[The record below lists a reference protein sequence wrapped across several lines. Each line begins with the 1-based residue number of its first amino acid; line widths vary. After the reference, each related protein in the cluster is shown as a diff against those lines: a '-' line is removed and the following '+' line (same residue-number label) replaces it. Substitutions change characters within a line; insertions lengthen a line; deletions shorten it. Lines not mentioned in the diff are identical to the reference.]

1 MIQSAIRSFFF
12 TFCLSF
18 LGLSPAAA
26 DELTLGSPFTDHMVL
41 QRDQPVPVWGRAEPG
56 ASVKVSFAG
65 QNKETTVTE
74 SGNWRV
80 SLDPLTGTAEG
91 DRLTVRA
98 GGAGDEG
105 SEIALTD
112 VVVGEVW
119 ICSGQSNMQMGRNSV
134 PELQALSES
143 NLRSFEVK
151 RTVAFEEQ
159 ERCEGKWEVAGP
171 NSAVAFGFAH
181 HLEKH
186 ADVPVGII
194 LACWGSSSIEAWMP
208 RDMTEQFPHF
218 KTIMEE
224 WDANTEAQE
233 QIKAALA
240 KEKWSGPEDVFMR
253 RQSCIIYNAMI
264 KPIAPFSCRGLVWY
278 QGERNT
284 RYISG
289 MPDEPWFHRVAG
301 VREYDDV
308 LKGWMQRYRKEWGRD
323 DFHFLM
329 VMLPGYGSIL
339 KSGPTMEPNHPTS
352 HSWAWFR
359 ESQLAALELPH
370 SGVANTIDLGDF
382 KNIHPK
388 DKAPIG
394 ERLALL
400 AARDTLSKEVEAS
413 GPILKRVQSKG
424 DRLVVHFEHGHGLKT
439 SDGEAPREFWISDES
454 GKDWKP
460 AAAEIVGE
468 TVELHS
474 PDVAKPVQVR
484 YAFTGKPDVN
494 LQNSAN
500 LPAYPFRTDQNE
512 P

>member
-1 MIQSAIRSFFF
+1 MNPFAFRPALVACCLTLAGLCHASAQ
-12 TFCLSF
+12 
-18 LGLSPAAA
+18 
-26 DELTLGSPFTDHMVL
+26 ELTLASPFTDHMVL
-41 QRDQPVPVWGRAEPG
+41 QRDQDVPVWGTAKPG
-56 ASVKVSFAG
+56 VLVKVKFAG
-65 QNKETTVTE
+65 QEKEATASE
-74 SGNWRV
+74 SGKWQL
-80 SLDPLTGTAEG
+80 SLDALSGSAKGATFS
-91 DRLTVRA
+91 VRA
-98 GGAGDEG
+98 GAG
-105 SEIALTD
+105 SEGGEITLDD

-134 PELQALSES
+134 PELKSLAEV
-143 NLRSFEVK
+143 NLRTFEVK
-151 RTVAFEEQ
+151 RTVAFTEQ
-159 ERCEGKWEVAGP
+159 ESCEGEWVIGGP

-181 HLEKH
+181 HLAKQ
-186 ADVPVGII
+186 ADAPVGIV

-253 RQSCIIYNAMI
+253 RQSCIVYNAMI
-264 KPIAPFSCRGLVWY
+264 KPLAPFACRGLVWY

-284 RYISG
+284 RYMTG

-301 VREYDDV
+301 IREYDDV
-308 LKGWMQRYRKEWGRD
+308 LKGWMQRYRREWARD

-339 KSGPTMEPNHPTS
+339 STGPTMEPTHPAS

-370 SGVANTIDLGDF
+370 SGVANTIDLGHV

-394 ERLALL
+394 QRLALL
-400 AARDTLSKEVEAS
+400 AARDTLGKELAAS
-413 GPILKRVQSKG
+413 GPVLKRVESKG
-424 DRLVVHFEHGHGLKT
+424 DRLVVHFEHGQGLKT
-439 SDGEAPREFWISDES
+439 YDGQAPREFWLSDEA
-454 GKDWKP
+454 GEDWKP
-460 AAAEIVGE
+460 ATAKIVGE
-468 TVELHS
+468 TVVLQS
-474 PDVAKPVQVR
+474 PEVAKPAQVR
-484 YAFTGKPDVN
+484 YAFTGKPEVN
-494 LQNSAN
+494 LQNGAD
-500 LPAYPFRTDQNE
+500 LPAYPFRTDRNE

>member
-1 MIQSAIRSFFF
+1 MNRPTYHPLVLVSYL
-12 TFCLSF
+12 TL
-18 LGLSPAAA
+18 LGLAQVPAQ
-26 DELTLGSPFTDHMVL
+26 ELTLGSPFTDHMVL
-41 QRDQPVPVWGRAEPG
+41 QRDQAVPVWGWAKPA
-56 ASVKVSFAG
+56 ASITVRFAG
-65 QNKETTVTE
+65 QEKTGKADETGKWQVL
-74 SGNWRV
+74 
-80 SLDPLTGTAEG
+80 LDPLQGSAKGAVFTAETNKDG
-91 DRLTVRA
+91 EAITL
-98 GGAGDEG
+98 E
-105 SEIALTD
+105 D
-112 VVVGEVW
+112 VVIGEVW

-134 PELQALSES
+134 PELRDLSEDG
-143 NLRSFEVK
+143 LRTFEVK

-159 ERCEGKWEVAGP
+159 DRCEGRWEVVGP

-181 HLEKH
+181 HLAKEVE
-186 ADVPVGII
+186 DVPVGII

-233 QIKAALA
+233 KIKAALA
-240 KEKWSGPEDVFMR
+240 KEKWSSPEDVFMR
-253 RQSCIIYNAMI
+253 RQSCLLYNAMI
-264 KPIAPFSCRGLVWY
+264 HPLVPYACRGLIWY

-284 RYISG
+284 RYITG
-289 MPDEPWFHRVAG
+289 MPDEPWYHRVAG
-301 VREYDDV
+301 IREYDDI
-308 LKGWMQRYRKEWGRD
+308 LKGWMQRYRRGWGRD

-329 VMLPGYGSIL
+329 VMLPGFGSIL
-339 KSGPTMEPNHPTS
+339 NTGPTLEPTHPAA

-400 AARDTLSKEVEAS
+400 AARDTLGKEIEAN
-413 GPILKRVQSKG
+413 GPVFKQAESKG
-424 DRLVVHFEHGHGLKT
+424 DRILVHFKNGEGLKT
-439 SDGEAPREFWISDES
+439 SDGLAPREFWVADEA
-454 GKDWKP
+454 GEDWKP
-460 AAAEIVGE
+460 ATARIVGE

-474 PDVAKPVQVR
+474 ADVPMPALVR
-484 YAFTGKPDVN
+484 YAFTGKPEVN
-494 LQNSAN
+494 LQNGAG
-500 LPAYPFRTDQNE
+500 LPAYPFRTDRNE

>member
-1 MIQSAIRSFFF
+1 MNLSAFRLALIAACL
-12 TFCLSF
+12 TFLS
-18 LGLSPAAA
+18 LAHASAQ
-26 DELTLGSPFTDHMVL
+26 ELTLASPFSDHMVL
-41 QRDQPVPVWGRAEPG
+41 QRDQPVPVWGTASPG
-56 ASVKVSFAG
+56 ASVTVNFAG
-65 QNKETTVTE
+65 QEKKTKVSE
-74 SGNWRV
+74 SGKW
-80 SLDPLTGTAEG
+80 SLSLEALTGSAKGTNFS
-91 DRLTVRA
+91 VRSGG
-98 GGAGDEG
+98 GGAGG
-105 SEIALTD
+105 EITLGD

-134 PELQALSES
+134 AELKLLSET
-143 NLRSFEVK
+143 NLRTFEVK
-151 RTVAFEEQ
+151 RTVAFTEQ
-159 ERCEGKWEVAGP
+159 EKCEGQWAIAGP
-171 NSAVAFGFAH
+171 NSAVAFGFAYN
-181 HLEKH
+181 LAKQV
-186 ADVPVGII
+186 DVPVGII
-194 LACWGSSSIEAWMP
+194 LASWGSSSIEAWMP

-240 KEKWSGPEDVFMR
+240 KEKWTSPEDVFMR
-253 RQSCIIYNAMI
+253 RQSCIVYNAMI
-264 KPIAPFSCRGLVWY
+264 APLAPFACRGLVWY

-284 RYISG
+284 RYMTG

-301 VREYDDV
+301 IREYDEV

-339 KSGPTMEPNHPTS
+339 SSGPTMEPTHPAS

-370 SGVANTIDLGDF
+370 SGVANTIDLGDV

-400 AARDTLSKEVEAS
+400 AARDTLGKKLAAS
-413 GPILKRVQSKG
+413 GPIFESVDKKS
-424 DRLVVHFEHGHGLKT
+424 DRLVVHFEHGQGLKT
-439 SDGEAPREFWISDES
+439 KDGQAPREFWISEEAVEN
-454 GKDWKP
+454 WKP
-460 AAAEIVGE
+460 ATAKIVGE

-474 PDVAKPVQVR
+474 PELARPAQVR

-494 LQNSAN
+494 LQNGAN
-500 LPAYPFRTDQNE
+500 LPAYPFRTDSNE